1 MVWCIV
7 AFVAGIV
14 LGGLSMGAVIT
25 HMYKQYRVGK
35 LRIDRS
41 TGDPY
46 LFMQLNVPVEF
57 VLSQKEIVLEVD
69 LNDLTRDLQ

>member
-7 AFVAGIV
+7 AFISGIV
-14 LGGLSMGAVIT
+14 LGGVCMGALIT
-25 HMYKQYRVGK
+25 HAYKQYRVGK